1 MDRYCTLCG
10 FKTKTYSG
18 LARHSIRCYTQH
30 QIAYM
35 EVPTEDTNVMPQNRR
50 GERNVPVDDLSP
62 VYDGHPAFEHMQHDS
77 SIAHT
82 HHATGGH
89 IQASEPTSLLATET
103 SAQSAHA
110 TADIQSGRKGPLS
123 TSTQTREELF
133 RSHSGRSAG
142 EPIGSDVAAANPCVA
157 CKWGLYTRLT
167 HVVSM

>member
-1 MDRYCTLCG
+1 
-10 FKTKTYSG
+10 
-18 LARHSIRCYTQH
+18 
-30 QIAYM
+30 
-35 EVPTEDTNVMPQNRR
+35 MPQNRR

-82 HHATGGH
+82 YYATGGH

-110 TADIQSGRKGPLS
+110 TADIQSGRKRPLL

-133 RSHSGRSAG
+133 RSHSSRLV
-142 EPIGSDVAAANPCVA
+142 EELIGSDVVVVNPCVA

-167 HVVSM
+167 HVVLM